1 MHPNKQKPEP
11 WLAFC
16 HLPLGA
22 MSECGLSGL
31 RGDLRFLCTRCRRD
45 SDTVATISAPVN
57 SSPYA
62 AFLAQMDAVAS
73 QQPVA
78 NSGGSLKAASVGV
91 PSRESRPRGR
101 SQPAGQASR
110 FRSQT
115 ADGKQQTNAAETAA
129 EAQQRRPATSG
140 AAAALQPRLHPDT
153 ASGGS
158 GPGGRMQQQP
168 PQQQQGRGSARAP
181 EAPRAP
187 LRRLVSDGA
196 ALGSAAN
203 IAARSAPAARAADP
217 YSAFHLVSWY
227 INMNSLVKVLHAR
240 VSGRCLGGKGADA
253 RPMCSRLHKDFST
266 R

>member
-1 MHPNKQKPEP
+1 LSQRPTIWALNSGTAGLPLANLGLATVVMHPHKQKPEP

-31 RGDLRFLCTRCRRD
+31 RADLRLLYTRCRRD

-78 NSGGSLKAASVGV
+78 DSGGSLKAASVGV

-115 ADGKQQTNAAETAA
+115 ADGKQQTGTAETAA
-129 EAQQRRPATSG
+129 EAQQRQPAALS
-140 AAAALQPRLHPDT
+140 AAAAPQPGSQSESVTGRSAP
-153 ASGGS
+153 GGS
-158 GPGGRMQQQP
+158 RQQEQQQQ
-168 PQQQQGRGSARAP
+168 QQQQGRGSARAP

-187 LRRLVSDGA
+187 LRRFVSDGA

-217 YSAFHLVSWY
+217 YSAFHLVS
-227 INMNSLVKVLHAR
+227 
-240 VSGRCLGGKGADA
+240 RCMDQAV
-253 RPMCSRLHKDFST
+253 
-266 R
+266 